1 MGGGG
6 GGSSPSYE
14 PYYRWYSYQPRG
26 YNNEFELNKSTERT
40 NNSAAFTI
48 YNRIIP
54 NEQRFQ
60 EYEYSSY
67 VMMVLRDATLDETE
81 EYMREYPKKVIDRI
95 VKVENIYERVNEYL
109 KGGQANNIRTV
120 QLLRERVR
128 ECGENAKAVTT
139 LIERVDYYRRKLEI
153 KREIESVI
161 RERKAQFMETFA
173 EKLLQQIN
181 IEDYKED
188 YVSSNGKIYIGL
200 PPALTN

>member
-6 GGSSPSYE
+6 GGSSISFV
-14 PYYRWYSYQPRG
+14 PYYQWYDYYPRG
-26 YNNEFELNKSTERT
+26 YNNEFELNKSSDRV

-48 YNRIIP
+48 MERIIP
-54 NEQRFQ
+54 NEKRFQ
-60 EYEYSSY
+60 KYEHEIFC
-67 VMMVLRDATLDETE
+67 MMVLRDAVLDETE
-81 EYMREYPKKVIDRI
+81 GYIKEYPKTVIDRI
-95 VKVENIYERVNEYL
+95 VKVENTYERVNEYL

-128 ECGENAKAVTT
+128 ECGENAKAVTA

-161 RERKAQFMETFA
+161 RERKAQFMENFA

-181 IEDYKED
+181 IKDYKED